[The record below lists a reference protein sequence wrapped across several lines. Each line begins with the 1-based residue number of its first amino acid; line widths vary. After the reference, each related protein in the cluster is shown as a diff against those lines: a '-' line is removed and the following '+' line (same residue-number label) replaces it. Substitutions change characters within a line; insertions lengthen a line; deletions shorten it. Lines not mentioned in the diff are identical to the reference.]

1 MAQFHWAAVRRLFA
15 PALSRATKLQLLRG
29 VPILSGVPEHALHQ
43 LMGVMQLRLVGK
55 LRRLVKPY
63 EPPKN
68 FTLLICG
75 GAEARDLDGQNF
87 VTLAAGDSFGLE
99 ALGAGDSGTIIL
111 PSTRSVTTL
120 SAVLLLQL
128 PAYAA
133 EACRQR
139 FRQQM
144 WTGSTGKQAR
154 KRSQVHAFMLPG
166 SGL

>member
-1 MAQFHWAAVRRLFA
+1 M
-15 PALSRATKLQLLRG
+15 RG
-29 VPILSGVPEHALHQ
+29 VPILSGVPEHALYQ

-120 SAVLLLQL
+120 SPVLLLQL

-133 EACRQR
+133 EAAVRSAASASASASR
-139 FRQQM
+139 RAASLVRG
-144 WTGSTGKQAR
+144 GSAKSR
-154 KRSQVHAFMLPG
+154 RSVSNSNITCPESTH
-166 SGL
+166 S

>member
-29 VPILSGVPEHALHQ
+29 VPILSGVPEHALYQ

-75 GAEARDLDGQNF
+75 GDGAPAVECLVKAPREFCGRRVGDARGSIHHR
-87 VTLAAGDSFGLE
+87 ARAM
-99 ALGAGDSGTIIL
+99 
-111 PSTRSVTTL
+111 L
-120 SAVLLLQL
+120 S
-128 PAYAA
+128 
-133 EACRQR
+133 
-139 FRQQM
+139 
-144 WTGSTGKQAR
+144 
-154 KRSQVHAFMLPG
+154 
-166 SGL
+166 